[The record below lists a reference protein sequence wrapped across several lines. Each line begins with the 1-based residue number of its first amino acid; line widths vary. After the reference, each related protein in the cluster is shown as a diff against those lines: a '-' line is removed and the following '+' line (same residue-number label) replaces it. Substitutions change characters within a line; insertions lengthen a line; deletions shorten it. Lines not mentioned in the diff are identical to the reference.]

1 MTPDTDDDELDD
13 DVLETEDRLQQAIAE
28 DDDMTGQ
35 DNEERINQAAADLV
49 AARDRSLRRRDPE
62 TYNEMRQ
69 MGLLG

>member
-1 MTPDTDDDELDD
+1 MIPTNDDDVDD
-13 DVLETEDRLQQAIAE
+13 DVLEAEDRLQRAIAE

-35 DNEERINQAAADLV
+35 DNEESINQAAADLI

-62 TYNEMRQ
+62 SYNEMRQ